1 MLIGIDG
8 NEANVT
14 SRVGSGQYAYE
25 LLRQFQTASN
35 YHVIPA
41 KAGINS
47 DKRQILD
54 QVENDKLEFI
64 VYLKEQP
71 LPDLP
76 KETVNFNYKVFGPKK
91 LWTQFALPI
100 NLSFG
105 KKPDVFFSTAH
116 YGPRFSPVPYVV
128 TIHDL
133 SYLHFPEL
141 FKKNDLY
148 QLTNWSKYSISNS
161 KHIIVPSNSTKD
173 DIVKNYK
180 IKSSKITVTYEGYD
194 RSRFKPQPK
203 STIEEIKAKYK
214 IKGNYIVYVGTL
226 QPRKNIERLIEAF
239 AKITETITLGD
250 RSNIKSSIKK
260 ARGTRGTFTFRE
272 FENKL
277 SFTRDTLTLVIVG
290 KKGWMYDQILAKAK
304 KLGVEEHVIFT
315 DFVPDSDLPAV
326 ISGAD
331 VYVNPSLW
339 EGFGIPVIE
348 AQACGIPVVVANTS
362 SLPEIVNPSQ
372 VIPALR
378 FVQSKLAGIKK
389 KILDRATGHEQSRMV
404 ENDSQSSGVLVDP
417 LSVDSIASGI
427 QKVLTDEKTRSGLVK
442 KGFANIKRFSWE
454 KCAAQ
459 TLETL
464 EKVASNRTP

>member
-8 NEANVT
+8 NEANVAL
-14 SRVGSGQYAYE
+14 RVGSGKYAFE
-25 LLRQFQTASN
+25 LLRQFSRN
-35 YHVIPA
+35 KNHHFVI
-41 KAGINS
+41 
-47 DKRQILD
+47 
-54 QVENDKLEFI
+54 
-64 VYLKEQP
+64 YLKEKP

-76 KETVNFNYKVFGPKK
+76 KETGSFKYKVFGPKK
-91 LWTQFALPI
+91 LWTQFALPL
-100 NLSFG
+100 NLFFG
-105 KKPDVFFSTAH
+105 KKPNVFFSTAH
-116 YGPRFSPVPYVV
+116 YAPRFSSVPYVV

-133 SYLHFPEL
+133 SYLHYPNL

-148 QLTNWSKYSISNS
+148 QLINWTKYSIENAS
-161 KHIIVPSNSTKD
+161 KAIAVSQVTKD
-173 DIVKNYK
+173 DIVKNYR
-180 IKSSKITVTYEGYD
+180 ISPSKISVTYEGYD
-194 RSRFKPQPK
+194 QQKFKPQPK
-203 STIEEIKAKYK
+203 ALIETVKKKYK
-214 IKGNYIVYVGTL
+214 IWGDYIIFVGTL

-260 ARGTRGTFTFRE
+260 ARGTF
-272 FENKL
+272 N
-277 SFTRDTLTLVIVG
+277 TRDNLTLAIVG

-304 KLGVEEHVIFT
+304 NLGIEKQVIFT
-315 DFVPDSDLPAV
+315 DFVPDYDLPAL
-326 ISGAD
+326 ISGAR

-348 AQACGIPVVVANTS
+348 AQACGVPVVVANTS
-362 SLPEIVNPSQ
+362 SLPEIVNPPH

-378 FVQSKLAGIKK
+378 FVQSKLARIKK
-389 KILDRATGHEQSRMV
+389 KILDRATGHEHSRTA

-427 QKVLTDEKTRSGLVK
+427 QKVLTDEKTRSDLVK
-442 KGFANIKRFSWE
+442 KGFANIRRFSWQ

-459 TLETL
+459 TLEIL